1 MAVRLNKAAK
11 QSVSLLS
18 GFKHWGDLGNNKNN
32 NSEVTLPITFASALY
47 VVVIVDTA
55 ANGYPLSYGV
65 YQLSSKSFYAYARR
79 IITGN
84 IEKKYTGDGLLLDIR
99 QWIYQSGSGTQAQI
113 TLPISLAN
121 YGTVV
126 GIDGSVIDIH
136 YAAYVHDRS
145 IINVYTNTT
154 GVWGFR
160 AIIIG
165 Y

>member
-1 MAVRLNKAAK
+1 MSILKGIMHHWNKTKNDYDIIHPETDYKKITDWNEGIVATLA
-11 QSVSLLS
+11 STALGTLVSTLTSDSLLATMIQ
-18 GFKHWGDLGNNKNN
+18 KVL
-32 NSEVTLPITFASALY
+32 
-47 VVVIVDTA
+47 TA
-55 ANGYPLSYGV
+55 TGVKYNIAQNGYVCFGSL
-65 YQLSSKSFYAYARR
+65 F
-79 IITGN
+79 GN
-84 IEKKYTGDGLLLDIR
+84 III